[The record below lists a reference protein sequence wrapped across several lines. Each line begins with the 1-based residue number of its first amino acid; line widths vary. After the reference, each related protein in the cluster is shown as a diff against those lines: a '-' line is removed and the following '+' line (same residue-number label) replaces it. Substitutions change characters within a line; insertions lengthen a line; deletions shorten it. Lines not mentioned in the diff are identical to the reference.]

1 MSTINV
7 LRNVLEE
14 KNKELA
20 DTKMELQGDIDK
32 WIQDANKW
40 SDKSVKYEVLLERVL
55 ADGLD
60 ELLIA
65 EIKAAISSA
74 V

>member
-7 LRNVLEE
+7 LRNVLQE

-20 DTKMELQGDIDK
+20 DTL
-32 WIQDANKW
+32 QDANKW
-40 SDKSVKYEVLLERVL
+40 NDKSVKYEILLERVL

-65 EIKAAISSA
+65 EIKATISSS